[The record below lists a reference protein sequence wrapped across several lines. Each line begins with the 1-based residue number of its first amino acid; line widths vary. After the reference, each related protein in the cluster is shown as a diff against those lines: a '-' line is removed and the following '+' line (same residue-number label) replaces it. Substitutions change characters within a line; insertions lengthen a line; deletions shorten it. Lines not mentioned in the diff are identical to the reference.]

1 VQTNQVAAAA
11 PLACAGLG
19 VTIVP
24 SNVVPDGLHA
34 ETRRLRPPLVRQLVA
49 FTRQDWSPLAQ
60 AFLEV
65 LQAQPWQR
73 RPRSATIVE

>member
-1 VQTNQVAAAA
+1 
-11 PLACAGLG
+11 

-24 SNVVPDGLHA
+24 DNVVPHGLHA
-34 ETRRLRPPLVRQLVA
+34 EIRRLRPPLVRQLVA
-49 FTRQDWSPLAQ
+49 FIRQDWSPLAQ

-65 LQAQPWQR
+65 LQAQPWER